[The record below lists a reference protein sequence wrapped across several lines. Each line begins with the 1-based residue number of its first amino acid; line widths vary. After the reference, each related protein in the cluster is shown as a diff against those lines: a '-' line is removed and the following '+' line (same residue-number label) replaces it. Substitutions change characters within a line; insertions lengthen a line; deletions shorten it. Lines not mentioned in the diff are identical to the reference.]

1 MKPSMAL
8 KPLVFAI
15 AAVMAVAVQAGQND
29 RRGNHHNGG
38 HHTPPAKMIPI
49 SATAN
54 AHDRQSSTNN
64 RIWNEGVEN
73 SAEMSSSAQGASGNV
88 GVNVAAGNG
97 NQQDN
102 AAAIANAASD
112 NAAIDNS
119 FVFGS
124 ATANAEV
131 RQTSN
136 RNYVNNFGV
145 TNTATMSGSAD
156 GSSGNV
162 GVNIAGGDLNQQ
174 KNTMAIANTNAPLG
188 SARATASAN
197 QDGPGLVVN
206 NTADRTYR
214 VDTIT
219 VTKTASGSAS
229 REKSFEASGS
239 QSNSSSWAAAGSK
252 NSSSSGSFS
261 LDASGS
267 KSSNASGSNSSS
279 ASGSFSLDAS
289 GSNSSAASGSN
300 SSSASGS
307 SSASLNASLDA
318 TLDAAAAASHSTTVN
333 NGFGDRTRSR
343 ESEASLSASLSA
355 TLDVSVDKS
364 FDKSRESSFDRSR
377 ESSFD
382 KSLDVSYDKSRES
395 SYDKS
400 RDSSFEKSFDTSFE
414 KANASSYDKSGSK
427 SSESEYAKAK
437 SWSESSSY
445 DLSNT
450 YSYQVLTPTGWANPV
465 TNTATLSGSVNGGSG
480 NLGVNVAA
488 GVGNQQSNSLAIS
501 NQSF

>member
-38 HHTPPAKMIPI
+38 QHTPPAKMVPI
-49 SATAN
+49 SATAT
-54 AHDRQSSTNN
+54 ARDTQSSTDN

-73 SAEMSSSAQGASGNV
+73 SAEMSSSAEGASGNV

-119 FVFGS
+119 FVFGT
-124 ATANAEV
+124 ATATADV

-136 RNYVNNFGV
+136 RNRVDNFGV
-145 TNTATMSGSAD
+145 TNSAVMSGSGG

-162 GVNIAGGDLNQQ
+162 GINIAGGDLNQQ
-174 KNTMAIANTNAPLG
+174 KNTMAIANANAPLG
-188 SARATASAN
+188 NARATASAN
-197 QDGPGLVVN
+197 QSGPGLIVN

-229 REKSFEASGS
+229 FDKSFEASGS
-239 QSNSSSWAAAGSK
+239 QSASSSWAAAGSR
-252 NSSSSGSFS
+252 SSDASGSFS
-261 LDASGS
+261 ADI
-267 KSSNASGSNSSS
+267 SGSNSSN
-279 ASGSFSLDAS
+279 AS

-300 SSSASGS
+300 SSSASGTSSASLNASLGATLDASAAASHSTTVNFGFGDRTRS
-307 SSASLNASLDA
+307 SSSDGSLNASLDA
-318 TLDAAAAASHSTTVN
+318 TLD
-333 NGFGDRTRSR
+333 
-343 ESEASLSASLSA
+343 
-355 TLDVSVDKS
+355 VSVNKS
-364 FDKSRESSFDRSR
+364 FDVTRDSSYDRSH
-377 ESSFD
+377 
-382 KSLDVSYDKSRES
+382 ES

-400 RDSSFEKSFDTSFE
+400 HDSSFAKSIDSSYEKST
-414 KANASSYDKSGSK
+414 ASSYDKSGSK
-427 SSESEYAKAK
+427 SSESAYDKAK
-437 SWSESSSY
+437 SYSESSSF

>member
-29 RRGNHHNGG
+29 RRGNHHHNGG

-73 SAEMSSSAQGASGNV
+73 SAEMSSSAQGARGNV

-119 FVFGS
+119 FVFGT
-124 ATANAEV
+124 ATASADV

-136 RNYVNNFGV
+136 RNVVHNFGV
-145 TNTATMSGSAD
+145 TNSAVMSGSAD

-197 QDGPGLVVN
+197 QDGPGLIVN
-206 NTADRTYR
+206 NTADLTYR

-229 REKSFEASGS
+229 PEKYLEASGS
-239 QSNSSSWAAAGSK
+239 QSNSSSWAAAGSR
-252 NSSSSGSFS
+252 SSEASGSFG

-318 TLDAAAAASHSTTVN
+318 SLDAAAASSHSTTVN
-333 NGFGDRTRSR
+333 NGWGDRTRSR
-343 ESEASLSASLSA
+343 ESDASLTASLSAS
-355 TLDVSVDKS
+355 LDVSVDKS
-364 FDKSRESSFDRSR
+364 YDKSSESSFDRSR

-400 RDSSFEKSFDTSFE
+400 RDTSFE